1 MSRSPLRIHS
11 LILFTAL
18 AAAAVG
24 SARPVDAAD
33 PLPMRSERPPLFSS
47 DVAVSLDGDGNPGLS
62 VVVSVPFSEL
72 HWLRDTGGYAAAVE
86 MTVSFDPS
94 RGGRLYGDSWEQ
106 RVRVPTFAGTLSGSA
121 ALNERRMFRV
131 APGRYDVRVRLRDAQ
146 SGEESWVRDRVV
158 VPDYSKV
165 SVGFGDLEMG
175 LADSTGGFS
184 AVPTRRYGQES
195 QRLAARATLFDRR
208 PGDRPRRYPFKVRI
222 LDEQGGEVAAN
233 VQDVELS
240 RSAEPIVL
248 RSPSPSLFLGRYTFE
263 VELAGEGRQRWRV
276 DRPFEIEE
284 SGPPAGRDFER
295 MLEVLSYIADS
306 REVESL
312 RDLPAAERDRGWES
326 FWARRDPTPAPPR
339 NEAMIEFFRR
349 VRYAEQHFQGFG
361 PGWRSDMG
369 RIYIKYGPPDQV
381 ESRQATSSQRP
392 RELWFYHQPYR
403 VFEFEDKEGF
413 GRYSLLNPILE

>member
-1 MSRSPLRIHS
+1 
-11 LILFTAL
+11 
-18 AAAAVG
+18 
-24 SARPVDAAD
+24 
-33 PLPMRSERPPLFSS
+33 MRSERPPLFSS

-72 HWLRDTGGYAAAVE
+72 HWLRETTGYAAAVE

-121 ALNERRMFRV
+121 ALNERRTFQV

-146 SGEESWVRDRVV
+146 SGEESWVRDRIV

-165 SVGFGDLEMG
+165 SVGFGDLELG
-175 LADSTGGFS
+175 LADSVGGFT

-208 PGDRPRRYPFKVRI
+208 PGDWPRRYPFRVRV

-233 VQDVELS
+233 LQEVELS

-284 SGPPAGRDFER
+284 SGPPTGRDFER

-312 RDLPAAERDRGWES
+312 RDLPSGDRERGWEE
-326 FWARRDPTPAPPR
+326 FWARRDPTPDTPR

-381 ESRQATSSQRP
+381 EARPATSSQRP